1 MATDLTW
8 KARLDAGTQLLFENA
23 GSIPTESVETISVT
37 INAATELMV
46 QVDIVIDDADPSN
59 NPEMIAITS
68 NNYENPLE
76 YNLNDTGASLP
87 LDGPVFLIGKGATGT
102 LGSVEKIK
110 FKNDHTEDINLTVVI
125 GSDATPA

>member
-23 GSIPTESVETISVT
+23 GKIPTESVETISVT
-37 INAATELMV
+37 IDAATELMV
-46 QVDIVIDDADPSN
+46 QVGIVIDDADPAK

-68 NNYENPLE
+68 NDYENPLE
-76 YNLNDTGASLP
+76 YKLDDTGASLP

-102 LGSVEKIK
+102 LGSVDKIK
-110 FKNDHTEDINLTVVI
+110 FKNDHTENINLTIVI